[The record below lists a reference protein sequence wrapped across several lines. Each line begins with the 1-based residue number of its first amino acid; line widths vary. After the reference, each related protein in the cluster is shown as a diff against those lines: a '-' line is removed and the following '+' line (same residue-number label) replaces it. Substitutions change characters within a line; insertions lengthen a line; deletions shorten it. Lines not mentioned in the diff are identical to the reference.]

1 MSTYLSP
8 NHHIYL
14 YTNLN
19 TLHTWHHQPT
29 DISLQTLTPD
39 CSQYQHLTLAAITSR
54 SPSRYR
60 MWRAF
65 SLRPFTLSV
74 SPLPTYIS
82 TVSCP
87 GKFSHQPVHTHAPLP
102 LALLLACLTPYSHSN
117 TLHRLLQAN
126 TTLLQCIPLSLA
138 QHPA

>member
-1 MSTYLSP
+1 MSTCLSP
-8 NHHIYL
+8 NHPIYL

-29 DISLQTLTPD
+29 DISLQTPTLD

-87 GKFSHQPVHTHAPLP
+87 GKFSHQPVHTHAPHCYWLVS
-102 LALLLACLTPYSHSN
+102 LHILVAIPYIGCSRSIQPSFN
-117 TLHRLLQAN
+117 AY
-126 TTLLQCIPLSLA
+126 LSA
-138 QHPA
+138 